1 MKLRPKKRD
10 YTTKRII
17 NQANKNN
24 KLTKKPKSFY
34 DIKYKEQLNLA
45 TSENKRSVEKIK
57 RHHDDHNN
65 LPAQSIRKIV
75 IKNNAYLSPNAQKNY

>member
-10 YTTKRII
+10 YTTRRTI

-57 RHHDDHNN
+57 RHNDDHNN

-75 IKNNAYLSPNAQKNY
+75 IKKQRLLIPEC